1 MKLIDRLI
9 KIDRFKINVSY
20 ALGHFF
26 YNGNIIFETYDKF
39 DIEFENI
46 YLDRDMKIVLG
57 KDSKC
62 VKYCIRRKDTETYIF
77 KRFSVEKLDNIML
90 EMISGAIVIGP
101 NIDETLFDNLGP
113 VYIGW
118 KSVKI
123 EEELIVILAP
133 LTGRPSSSLTKKYTA
148 CLKDKVVSGYC
159 FTSPILYAIIPNNK

>member
-9 KIDRFKINVSY
+9 KIDRFEINSSY

-26 YNGNIIFETYDKF
+26 YNGNVIFETYDKF

-62 VKYCIRRKDTETYIF
+62 IGYNITRKDMETCIF
-77 KRFSVEKLDNIML
+77 KRFSIEKIDDIML
-90 EMISGAIVIGP
+90 GIISGATVIGLD
-101 NIDETLFDNLGP
+101 IDEASFDNLGS

-118 KSVKI
+118 KSIKI
-123 EEELIVILAP
+123 EDLKLSEPGYGFNILSAIAEVISTENSLFETNQVIDIEP
-133 LTGRPSSSLTKKYTA
+133 KQLTF
-148 CLKDKVVSGYC
+148 D
-159 FTSPILYAIIPNNK
+159 F

>member
-9 KIDRFKINVSY
+9 KIDRFKISSSY

-26 YNGNIIFETYDKF
+26 YDGKIIFETYDKF

-62 VKYCIRRKDTETYIF
+62 VKYHIRRKDTETYIF

-123 EEELIVILAP
+123 EDLKISEPSYGFNIISSTAEVISTENNLFETNQVIDIEP
-133 LTGRPSSSLTKKYTA
+133 TQLTF
-148 CLKDKVVSGYC
+148 D
-159 FTSPILYAIIPNNK
+159 F

>member
-123 EEELIVILAP
+123 EDLKISEPSYGFNIISSTAEVISTENNLFETNQVIDIEP
-133 LTGRPSSSLTKKYTA
+133 TQLTF
-148 CLKDKVVSGYC
+148 D
-159 FTSPILYAIIPNNK
+159 F

>member
-9 KIDRFKINVSY
+9 KIDRFKINSSY

-26 YNGNIIFETYDKF
+26 YDGKIIFETYDKF

-46 YLDRDMKIVLG
+46 YLDRNMNLVIG

-62 VKYCIRRKDTETYIF
+62 IYINIRRKDIETCIF
-77 KRFSVEKLDNIML
+77 KRFSIEKLDNIML
-90 EMISGAIVIGP
+90 GIISGAILIGP

-113 VYIGW
+113 VCIGW

-123 EEELIVILAP
+123 EDLKVSEPSYGFNIISAIAEVISTENNLFETNQVIDIEP
-133 LTGRPSSSLTKKYTA
+133 TQLTF
-148 CLKDKVVSGYC
+148 D
-159 FTSPILYAIIPNNK
+159 F